1 MSAYYTVENEFN
13 EILKM
18 THRIFDQLAFIN
30 TCKCKKI
37 HILPQTSVM
46 IMNIYNP
53 SKLNP
58 WSIVCVILIMVLG
71 SGTSFEYNG
80 AVHVINLG
88 LYLPREMCF
97 WH

>member
-1 MSAYYTVENEFN
+1 MENEFI

-30 TCKCKKI
+30 TCKCKKKI
-37 HILPQTSVM
+37 HILPQISVM

-53 SKLNP
+53 LKLNP
-58 WSIVCVILIMVLG
+58 WSIVCVILIKVLG
-71 SGTSFEYNG
+71 PGTSFEYNG
-80 AVHVINLG
+80 AVHVIILG